1 MKYKVSNL
9 KTDMKFMKDGV
20 PTVIKRGESLS
31 VSVQDYQYL
40 AQVYG
45 MSVKGEKDYTVRV
58 TVPVE
63 IEVPVKTETPKEIVE
78 PKSVPTK
85 KRKNK
90 KR

>member
-9 KTDMKFMKDGV
+9 TTDMKFMKDGV
-20 PTVIKRGESLS
+20 PIVIKRGEFLS

-63 IEVPVKTETPKEIVE
+63 IETPKEIVE

-90 KR
+90 KK